1 MNASLRPLIY
11 HAILSFSQARLHM
24 MRTQG
29 IAYLL
34 DRCHV
39 TANGLVFLSIVIARA
54 FPCFPCIRSQRGVL
68 SQYNRPIMA
77 SYYLRYGI

>member
-39 TANGLVFLSIVIARA
+39 TANGLVFPQHRHRESLPMFSLH
-54 FPCFPCIRSQRGVL
+54 P
-68 SQYNRPIMA
+68 
-77 SYYLRYGI
+77 